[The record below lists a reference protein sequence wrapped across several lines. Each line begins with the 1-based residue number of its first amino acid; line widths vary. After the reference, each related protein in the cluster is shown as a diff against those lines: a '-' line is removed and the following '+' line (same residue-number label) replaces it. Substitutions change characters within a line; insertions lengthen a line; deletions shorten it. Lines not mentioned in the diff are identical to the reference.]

1 MNDMN
6 CRSGP
11 AVKKPKITPSTPLLP
26 SFEGSQRLP
35 ERQTGR
41 NWNASSAKS
50 IPIEHP
56 FSSVVPCR
64 ESCRYYLGFDRILRK
79 RRRGDH
85 GRTILKKWEIR
96 EPGNQRWEKNEPTIN
111 LYRPRGMNPVVD
123 QRRTDRL
130 PGISGGDTGF
140 RIGNRPGF
148 GRRGRPPAVLGPQ
161 TRAGKS
167 QVAMRFM

>member
-64 ESCRYYLGFDRILRK
+64 ESCRYYLGFNRILRE

-85 GRTILKKWEIR
+85 VRAILKKWEIR
-96 EPGNQRWEKNEPTIN
+96 EPDNQRWEKNEPTIN
-111 LYRPRGMNPVVD
+111 LYRPRGMNP
-123 QRRTDRL
+123 
-130 PGISGGDTGF
+130 
-140 RIGNRPGF
+140 
-148 GRRGRPPAVLGPQ
+148 RGRPTEIQIACLESRAEILAFASEIDQVLEEGGVLQPSWGPKHVLANRKLQ
-161 TRAGKS
+161 
-167 QVAMRFM
+167 